1 MSNKSKAHTK
11 AKTGKKTGRKTSAKA
26 GRGWLFIGLFVAYLG
41 TSAYLLFATGDSLPQ
56 YKKMGFV
63 MQLAAWLKVMPDKVL
78 HTILFIPIVPLAWA
92 AVKPRY
98 AITKILLLWSGLLFG
113 ILTEIVQHYLP
124 YRTGD
129 IADLAADVVGSV
141 LGLPFLLIFFIS
153 SRKSLK
159 RK

>member
-1 MSNKSKAHTK
+1 LAAKTSIKKKSKSKVSRRAN
-11 AKTGKKTGRKTSAKA
+11 R
-26 GRGWLFIGLFVAYLG
+26 RWLFITLFAAYLG

-63 MQLAAWLKVMPDKVL
+63 MQIATYLKVLPDKVL
-78 HTILFIPIVPLAWA
+78 HAALFVPIIPLAWA
-92 AVKPRY
+92 AVKPKY

-113 ILTEIVQHYLP
+113 ALTEIVQHYLP

-141 LGLPFLLIFFIS
+141 LGIPFLLIFIFLTEN
-153 SRKSLK
+153 K
-159 RK
+159 

>member
-1 MSNKSKAHTK
+1 
-11 AKTGKKTGRKTSAKA
+11 
-26 GRGWLFIGLFVAYLG
+26 
-41 TSAYLLFATGDSLPQ
+41 
-56 YKKMGFV
+56 